1 MTWNFLYKNKFIN
14 ANLKKRGYYILN
26 QKNKNFSKLLLLLG
40 NSIGQLGSS
49 ILSFVLGLYIL
60 KKLNCS
66 IFFYSLSQIIGPLVA
81 IFLLPIL
88 GSAIDK
94 YNKNRIIRFSQ
105 FLSAISL
112 FLFIITS
119 RKIEIEY
126 IHIIGLL
133 IILKLSD
140 QILSTSL
147 NSSTINIVDE
157 EDIQSFRAH
166 LQIIQAVSM
175 VLSPIIAVFIIDKFA
190 LIGILLIEMF
200 MELLVLV
207 IYWKVDFNK
216 NTKKEVNESQ
226 SLLILFKEG
235 IDFIFK
241 YKKIVFGLAF
251 VLVVNFILGIVNIGL
266 PFVEIKILNL
276 SSKNYALNDSILAIG
291 LLIGSLISSKV
302 KSQKTLNIAR
312 NSISLISLVTFVLGL
327 LLTLELTKNIWSIIL
342 AGYFLIIGISIT
354 ICNILLSSWSILN
367 IPQEFQGRVFSILN
381 TLTQVSLPLSMLLFG
396 YLFEI
401 ISVYVVFVGAGIFL
415 LLFTIGIPSLFKI
428 NLKNDKLE

>member
-1 MTWNFLYKNKFIN
+1 M
-14 ANLKKRGYYILN
+14 N
-26 QKNKNFSKLLLLLG
+26 QKNKNFSKFLLLLG

-226 SLLILFKEG
+226 SLLLLFKEG

-291 LLIGSLISSKV
+291 LLIGSLISSKI

-327 LLTLELTKNIWSIIL
+327 LLTLELTKNSWSIIL

-401 ISVYVVFVGAGIFL
+401 ISVYAVFVGAGIFL

-428 NLKNDKLE
+428 NLKMINWSNLKKSIILRKIFNAIL

>member
-1 MTWNFLYKNKFIN
+1 M
-14 ANLKKRGYYILN
+14 N

-66 IFFYSLSQIIGPLVA
+66 VFFYSLSQIIGPLVA

-94 YNKNRIIRFSQ
+94 YNKNKIIRFSQ

-226 SLLILFKEG
+226 SLLILFKDG

-291 LLIGSLISSKV
+291 LLIGSLISSKI

-401 ISVYVVFVGAGIFL
+401 ISVYAVFVGAGIFL

>member
-1 MTWNFLYKNKFIN
+1 M
-14 ANLKKRGYYILN
+14 N

-94 YNKNRIIRFSQ
+94 YNKNKIIRFSQ

-119 RKIEIEY
+119 RKIQIEY

-291 LLIGSLISSKV
+291 LLLGSLISSKI

>member
-1 MTWNFLYKNKFIN
+1 M
-14 ANLKKRGYYILN
+14 N

-147 NSSTINIVDE
+147 NSSTINIIDKD
-157 EDIQSFRAH
+157 DIQSFRAH

-226 SLLILFKEG
+226 SLLLLFKEG

-291 LLIGSLISSKV
+291 LLIGSIISSKI

-327 LLTLELTKNIWSIIL
+327 LLTLELTKNSWSIIL

-367 IPQEFQGRVFSILN
+367 IPKEFQGRVFSILN

-401 ISVYVVFVGAGIFL
+401 ISVYAVFVGAGIFL

>member
-1 MTWNFLYKNKFIN
+1 M
-14 ANLKKRGYYILN
+14 N

-147 NSSTINIVDE
+147 NSSTINIVDKD
-157 EDIQSFRAH
+157 DIQSFRAH

-291 LLIGSLISSKV
+291 LLLGSLISSKI

-327 LLTLELTKNIWSIIL
+327 LLTLELTKNSWSIIL

-401 ISVYVVFVGAGIFL
+401 ISVYAVFVGAGIFL

>member
-1 MTWNFLYKNKFIN
+1 M
-14 ANLKKRGYYILN
+14 N

-226 SLLILFKEG
+226 SLLLLFKEG

-291 LLIGSLISSKV
+291 LLIGSLISSKI

-327 LLTLELTKNIWSIIL
+327 LLTLELTKNNWSIIL

-401 ISVYVVFVGAGIFL
+401 ISVYAVFVGAGIFL
-415 LLFTIGIPSLFKI
+415 LLFTIGIPYLFKI

>member
-1 MTWNFLYKNKFIN
+1 M
-14 ANLKKRGYYILN
+14 N

-147 NSSTINIVDE
+147 NSSTINIVDKD
-157 EDIQSFRAH
+157 DIQSFRAH
-166 LQIIQAVSM
+166 LQIIQAISM
-175 VLSPIIAVFIIDKFA
+175 VLSPIIAIFIIDKFA

-291 LLIGSLISSKV
+291 LLLGSLISSKI

-327 LLTLELTKNIWSIIL
+327 LLTLELTKNSWSIIL

>member
-1 MTWNFLYKNKFIN
+1 M
-14 ANLKKRGYYILN
+14 N

-175 VLSPIIAVFIIDKFA
+175 VLSPIIAIFIIDKFA

-226 SLLILFKEG
+226 SLLLLFKEG

-291 LLIGSLISSKV
+291 LLIGSLISSKI

-401 ISVYVVFVGAGIFL
+401 ISVYIVFVGAGIFL

>member
-1 MTWNFLYKNKFIN
+1 M
-14 ANLKKRGYYILN
+14 N

-147 NSSTINIVDE
+147 NSSTINIVDQ

-291 LLIGSLISSKV
+291 LLIGSLISSKI

-327 LLTLELTKNIWSIIL
+327 LLTLELTKNSWSIIL

-401 ISVYVVFVGAGIFL
+401 ISVYIVFVGAGIFL
-415 LLFTIGIPSLFKI
+415 LLFTIGIPYLFKI

>member
-1 MTWNFLYKNKFIN
+1 MNK
-14 ANLKKRGYYILN
+14 
-26 QKNKNFSKLLLLLG
+26 KNKNFSKLLLLLG

-226 SLLILFKEG
+226 SLLLLFKEG

-291 LLIGSLISSKV
+291 LLIGSLISSKI

>member
-1 MTWNFLYKNKFIN
+1 M
-14 ANLKKRGYYILN
+14 N

-94 YNKNRIIRFSQ
+94 YNKNKIIRFSQ

-119 RKIEIEY
+119 RKIQIEY

-226 SLLILFKEG
+226 SLLLLFKEG

-291 LLIGSLISSKV
+291 LLLGSLISSKI

-327 LLTLELTKNIWSIIL
+327 LLTLELTKNSWSIIL

>member
-1 MTWNFLYKNKFIN
+1 M
-14 ANLKKRGYYILN
+14 
-26 QKNKNFSKLLLLLG
+26 LLLLG

-226 SLLILFKEG
+226 SLLLLFKEG

-291 LLIGSLISSKV
+291 LLIGSLISSKI

-401 ISVYVVFVGAGIFL
+401 ISVYAVFVGAGIFL

>member
-1 MTWNFLYKNKFIN
+1 M
-14 ANLKKRGYYILN
+14 N

-147 NSSTINIVDE
+147 NSSTINIVDKD
-157 EDIQSFRAH
+157 DIQSFRAH

-190 LIGILLIEMF
+190 LIGILLMEMF

-226 SLLILFKEG
+226 SLLILFKDG

-291 LLIGSLISSKV
+291 LLLGSLISSKI

-327 LLTLELTKNIWSIIL
+327 LLTLELTKNSWSIIL

-401 ISVYVVFVGAGIFL
+401 ISVYAVFVGAGIFL

>member
-1 MTWNFLYKNKFIN
+1 M
-14 ANLKKRGYYILN
+14 N

-207 IYWKVDFNK
+207 IYWKIDFNK

-226 SLLILFKEG
+226 SLLLLFKEG

-291 LLIGSLISSKV
+291 LLIGSLISSKI

>member
-1 MTWNFLYKNKFIN
+1 M
-14 ANLKKRGYYILN
+14 N

-175 VLSPIIAVFIIDKFA
+175 VLSPIIAIFIIDKFA

-207 IYWKVDFNK
+207 IYWKIDFNK

-226 SLLILFKEG
+226 SLLLLFKEG

-291 LLIGSLISSKV
+291 LLIGSLISSKI

>member
-1 MTWNFLYKNKFIN
+1 M
-14 ANLKKRGYYILN
+14 N

-147 NSSTINIVDE
+147 NSSTINIVDQ

-216 NTKKEVNESQ
+216 NTKKEVNENQ
-226 SLLILFKEG
+226 SLLLLFKEG

-251 VLVVNFILGIVNIGL
+251 VLVVNFILGIINIGL

-291 LLIGSLISSKV
+291 LLIGSLISSKI

-401 ISVYVVFVGAGIFL
+401 ISVYAVFVGAGIFL

>member
-1 MTWNFLYKNKFIN
+1 M
-14 ANLKKRGYYILN
+14 N

-157 EDIQSFRAH
+157 EDI
-166 LQIIQAVSM
+166 
-175 VLSPIIAVFIIDKFA
+175 
-190 LIGILLIEMF
+190 
-200 MELLVLV
+200 
-207 IYWKVDFNK
+207 
-216 NTKKEVNESQ
+216 
-226 SLLILFKEG
+226 
-235 IDFIFK
+235 
-241 YKKIVFGLAF
+241 
-251 VLVVNFILGIVNIGL
+251 
-266 PFVEIKILNL
+266 NL
-276 SSKNYALNDSILAIG
+276 
-291 LLIGSLISSKV
+291 
-302 KSQKTLNIAR
+302 
-312 NSISLISLVTFVLGL
+312 
-327 LLTLELTKNIWSIIL
+327 LELIYK
-342 AGYFLIIGISIT
+342 
-354 ICNILLSSWSILN
+354 
-367 IPQEFQGRVFSILN
+367 
-381 TLTQVSLPLSMLLFG
+381 
-396 YLFEI
+396 
-401 ISVYVVFVGAGIFL
+401 
-415 LLFTIGIPSLFKI
+415 
-428 NLKNDKLE
+428 

>member
-1 MTWNFLYKNKFIN
+1 M
-14 ANLKKRGYYILN
+14 N

-94 YNKNRIIRFSQ
+94 YNKNKIIRFSQ

-157 EDIQSFRAH
+157 DDIQSFRAH

-226 SLLILFKEG
+226 SLLLLFKEG

-241 YKKIVFGLAF
+241 YKKIVFGLTF

-291 LLIGSLISSKV
+291 LLIGSLISSKI

-401 ISVYVVFVGAGIFL
+401 ISVYAVFVGAGIFL

>member
-1 MTWNFLYKNKFIN
+1 M
-14 ANLKKRGYYILN
+14 N

-175 VLSPIIAVFIIDKFA
+175 VLSPIIAIFIIDKFA

-226 SLLILFKEG
+226 SLLLLFKEG

-291 LLIGSLISSKV
+291 LLIGSLISSKI

-327 LLTLELTKNIWSIIL
+327 LLTLELTKNSWSIIL

>member
-1 MTWNFLYKNKFIN
+1 M
-14 ANLKKRGYYILN
+14 N

-147 NSSTINIVDE
+147 NSSTINIVDKD
-157 EDIQSFRAH
+157 DIQSFRAH

-190 LIGILLIEMF
+190 LIGILLMEMF

-226 SLLILFKEG
+226 SLLILFKDG

-291 LLIGSLISSKV
+291 LLIGSLISSKI

-401 ISVYVVFVGAGIFL
+401 ISVYAVFVGAGIFL

>member
-1 MTWNFLYKNKFIN
+1 M
-14 ANLKKRGYYILN
+14 N

-175 VLSPIIAVFIIDKFA
+175 VLSPIIAIFIIDKFA

-226 SLLILFKEG
+226 SLLLLFKEG

-291 LLIGSLISSKV
+291 LLLGSLISSKI

-327 LLTLELTKNIWSIIL
+327 LLTLELTKNSWSIIL

-401 ISVYVVFVGAGIFL
+401 ISVYIVFVGAGIFL

>member
-1 MTWNFLYKNKFIN
+1 M
-14 ANLKKRGYYILN
+14 N

-147 NSSTINIVDE
+147 NSSTINIVDKD
-157 EDIQSFRAH
+157 DIQSFRAH

-190 LIGILLIEMF
+190 LIGILLMEMF

-226 SLLILFKEG
+226 SLLILFKDG

-291 LLIGSLISSKV
+291 LLIGSLISSKI

-327 LLTLELTKNIWSIIL
+327 LLTLELTKNSWSIIL

-401 ISVYVVFVGAGIFL
+401 ISVYAVFVGAGIFL

>member
-1 MTWNFLYKNKFIN
+1 M
-14 ANLKKRGYYILN
+14 N

-66 IFFYSLSQIIGPLVA
+66 VFFYSLSQIIGPLVA

-94 YNKNRIIRFSQ
+94 YNKNKIIRFSQ

-226 SLLILFKEG
+226 SLLILFKDG

-291 LLIGSLISSKV
+291 LLLGSLISSKI

>member
-1 MTWNFLYKNKFIN
+1 M
-14 ANLKKRGYYILN
+14 N

-94 YNKNRIIRFSQ
+94 YNKNKIIRFSQ

-226 SLLILFKEG
+226 SLLLLFKEG

-291 LLIGSLISSKV
+291 LLLGSLISSKI

-312 NSISLISLVTFVLGL
+312 NSISLISSVTFVLGL
-327 LLTLELTKNIWSIIL
+327 LLTLELTKNSWSIIL

-401 ISVYVVFVGAGIFL
+401 ISVYAVFVGAGIFL

>member
-1 MTWNFLYKNKFIN
+1 M
-14 ANLKKRGYYILN
+14 N

-119 RKIEIEY
+119 RKIQIEY

-175 VLSPIIAVFIIDKFA
+175 VLSPIIAIFIIDKFA

-216 NTKKEVNESQ
+216 NTKKEVNENQ
-226 SLLILFKEG
+226 SLLLLFKEG

-291 LLIGSLISSKV
+291 LLIGSLISSKI

-327 LLTLELTKNIWSIIL
+327 LLTLELTKNSWSIIL

-401 ISVYVVFVGAGIFL
+401 ISVYSVFVGAGIFL

>member
-1 MTWNFLYKNKFIN
+1 M
-14 ANLKKRGYYILN
+14 N

-94 YNKNRIIRFSQ
+94 YNKNKIIRFSQ

-119 RKIEIEY
+119 RKIQIEY

-207 IYWKVDFNK
+207 IYWKVDFNR

-291 LLIGSLISSKV
+291 LLIGSLISSKI

-327 LLTLELTKNIWSIIL
+327 LLTLELTKNSWSIIL

-401 ISVYVVFVGAGIFL
+401 ISVYAVFVGAGIFL
-415 LLFTIGIPSLFKI
+415 LLFTIGVPSLFKI

>member
-1 MTWNFLYKNKFIN
+1 M
-14 ANLKKRGYYILN
+14 N

-175 VLSPIIAVFIIDKFA
+175 VLSPIIAIFIIDKFA

-291 LLIGSLISSKV
+291 LLIGSLISSKI

-327 LLTLELTKNIWSIIL
+327 LLTLELTKNSWSIIL

-401 ISVYVVFVGAGIFL
+401 ISVYAVFVGAGIFL

>member
-1 MTWNFLYKNKFIN
+1 M
-14 ANLKKRGYYILN
+14 N

-94 YNKNRIIRFSQ
+94 YNKNKIIRFSQ

-126 IHIIGLL
+126 IHIIVLL

-147 NSSTINIVDE
+147 NSSTINIVDQD
-157 EDIQSFRAH
+157 DIQSFRAH

-216 NTKKEVNESQ
+216 NTKKEVNEGQ
-226 SLLILFKEG
+226 NLLILFKDG

-291 LLIGSLISSKV
+291 LLIGSLISSKI

-401 ISVYVVFVGAGIFL
+401 ISVYIVFVGAGIFL

>member
-1 MTWNFLYKNKFIN
+1 M
-14 ANLKKRGYYILN
+14 N

-175 VLSPIIAVFIIDKFA
+175 VLSPIIAIFIIDKFA

-226 SLLILFKEG
+226 SLLLLFKEG

-276 SSKNYALNDSILAIG
+276 SSKNYALNDRILAIG
-291 LLIGSLISSKV
+291 LLLGSLISSKI

-401 ISVYVVFVGAGIFL
+401 ISVYIVFVGAGIFL

>member
-1 MTWNFLYKNKFIN
+1 M
-14 ANLKKRGYYILN
+14 N

-94 YNKNRIIRFSQ
+94 YNKNKIIRFSQ

-157 EDIQSFRAH
+157 DDIQSFRAH

-291 LLIGSLISSKV
+291 LLLGSLISSKI

-327 LLTLELTKNIWSIIL
+327 LLTLELTKNSWSIIL

-401 ISVYVVFVGAGIFL
+401 ISVYAVFVGAGIFL

>member
-1 MTWNFLYKNKFIN
+1 M
-14 ANLKKRGYYILN
+14 N

-166 LQIIQAVSM
+166 LQIIQAISM

-226 SLLILFKEG
+226 SLLLLFKEG

-291 LLIGSLISSKV
+291 LLIGSIISSKI

-327 LLTLELTKNIWSIIL
+327 LLTLELTKNSWSIIL

-401 ISVYVVFVGAGIFL
+401 ISVYAVFVGAGIFL

>member
-1 MTWNFLYKNKFIN
+1 M
-14 ANLKKRGYYILN
+14 N

-119 RKIEIEY
+119 RKIQIEY

-175 VLSPIIAVFIIDKFA
+175 VLSPIIAIFIIDKFA

-216 NTKKEVNESQ
+216 NTKKEVNENQ

-291 LLIGSLISSKV
+291 LLLGSLISSKI

-327 LLTLELTKNIWSIIL
+327 LLTLELTKNSWSIIL

-401 ISVYVVFVGAGIFL
+401 ISVYAVFVGAGIFL

>member
-1 MTWNFLYKNKFIN
+1 MQKQITN

-94 YNKNRIIRFSQ
+94 YNKNKIIRFSQ

-147 NSSTINIVDE
+147 NSSTINIVDQ

-175 VLSPIIAVFIIDKFA
+175 VLSPIIAIFIIDKFA

-226 SLLILFKEG
+226 SLLILFKDG

-291 LLIGSLISSKV
+291 LLIGSLISSKI

-327 LLTLELTKNIWSIIL
+327 LLTLELTKNSWSIIL

-401 ISVYVVFVGAGIFL
+401 ISVYAVFVGAGIFL

>member
-1 MTWNFLYKNKFIN
+1 M
-14 ANLKKRGYYILN
+14 N

-175 VLSPIIAVFIIDKFA
+175 VLSPIIAIFIIDKFA

-291 LLIGSLISSKV
+291 LLIGSLISSKI

-327 LLTLELTKNIWSIIL
+327 LLTLELTKNSWSIIL

>member
-1 MTWNFLYKNKFIN
+1 M
-14 ANLKKRGYYILN
+14 N

-66 IFFYSLSQIIGPLVA
+66 IFFYSLSQIIGPLVT

-226 SLLILFKEG
+226 SLLLLFKEG

-241 YKKIVFGLAF
+241 YKKIVFSLAF

-291 LLIGSLISSKV
+291 LLIGSLISSKI

-327 LLTLELTKNIWSIIL
+327 LLTLELTKNTWSIIL

-401 ISVYVVFVGAGIFL
+401 ISVYAVFVGAGIFL

>member
-1 MTWNFLYKNKFIN
+1 M
-14 ANLKKRGYYILN
+14 N

-147 NSSTINIVDE
+147 NSSTINIVDQ

-190 LIGILLIEMF
+190 LIGILLMEIF

-226 SLLILFKEG
+226 SLLILFKDG

-291 LLIGSLISSKV
+291 LLIGSLISSKI

-327 LLTLELTKNIWSIIL
+327 LLTLELTKNSWSIIL

-401 ISVYVVFVGAGIFL
+401 ISVYAVFVGAGIFL

>member
-1 MTWNFLYKNKFIN
+1 M
-14 ANLKKRGYYILN
+14 N

-147 NSSTINIVDE
+147 NSSTINIVDQ

-175 VLSPIIAVFIIDKFA
+175 VLSPIIAIFIIDKFA

-226 SLLILFKEG
+226 SLLLLFKEG

-291 LLIGSLISSKV
+291 LLLGSLISSKI

-401 ISVYVVFVGAGIFL
+401 ISVYIVFVGAGIFL

>member
-1 MTWNFLYKNKFIN
+1 M
-14 ANLKKRGYYILN
+14 N

-119 RKIEIEY
+119 RKIQIEY

-291 LLIGSLISSKV
+291 LLLGSLISSKI

-327 LLTLELTKNIWSIIL
+327 LLTLELTKNSWSIIL

>member
-1 MTWNFLYKNKFIN
+1 M
-14 ANLKKRGYYILN
+14 N

-207 IYWKVDFNK
+207 IYWKIDFNK

-291 LLIGSLISSKV
+291 LLIGSLISSKI

-327 LLTLELTKNIWSIIL
+327 LLTLELTKNSWSIIL

-401 ISVYVVFVGAGIFL
+401 ISVYSVFVGAGIFL